1 MDSNKIMW
9 NIDNLSKIYISHQC
23 HHCTH
28 RRSAALVGKK
38 GVSWYQAKPI
48 QNPTLRAGPRHN
60 RPTSALEHLIPG
72 CSFAV
77 PRPVSATEPRRR
89 CHGASQRHR
98 PADPVWAC
106 QLNEGEGSTGQ
117 SKNTGMIYSKIYNKT
132 CFNSSL
138 PGQKGHNFTDD
149 FSNEFTWMKSFILW
163 FNFYWC
169 LFLRAQLTNKSAL
182 VDNKSMLVQ
191 AMDWHRVGDK
201 PLPDTVHCRIEEVG
215 MSWRGL
221 TRINI

>member
-1 MDSNKIMW
+1 M
-9 NIDNLSKIYISHQC
+9 
-23 HHCTH
+23 
-28 RRSAALVGKK
+28 
-38 GVSWYQAKPI
+38 
-48 QNPTLRAGPRHN
+48 
-60 RPTSALEHLIPG
+60 IPG
-72 CSFAV
+72 KTNSKPNTA
-77 PRPVSATEPRRR
+77 RRALAQSSHECVGAGFLAAASR
-89 CHGASQRHR
+89 CHGGRSTSLNRDGVVTAASQRHR
-98 PADPVWAC
+98 PADPAWAC

-117 SKNTGMIYSKIYNKT
+117 SKNTGMIYSKRYNKT

-138 PGQKGHNFTDD
+138 PGQKGHNSTDA

-201 PLPDTVHCRIEEVG
+201 PLPDTVHCRIEGVG

>member
-1 MDSNKIMW
+1 MSPLHSQTSVPQHGPQRWWVRKG
-9 NIDNLSKIYISHQC
+9 SHDTRQNQFKTQ
-23 HHCTH
+23 HC
-28 RRSAALVGKK
+28 
-38 GVSWYQAKPI
+38 
-48 QNPTLRAGPRHN
+48 GPGPGTIVPRV
-60 RPTSALEHLIPG
+60 RWSRIPG

-77 PRPVSATEPRRR
+77 PLNRDVVVTA
-89 CHGASQRHR
+89 ASQRHR
-98 PADPVWAC
+98 PTDPVWTC

-117 SKNTGMIYSKIYNKT
+117 SKNTGMIYSKRYNKT

-169 LFLRAQLTNKSAL
+169 LFSRAPLTNKSAL

-191 AMDWHRVGDK
+191 AMDWHWVGDK
-201 PLPDTVHCRIEEVG
+201 PLSDTVHCRIEGVG

>member
-1 MDSNKIMW
+1 MIPGKP
-9 NIDNLSKIYISHQC
+9 NLKPN
-23 HHCTH
+23 TAH
-28 RRSAALVGKK
+28 RAPAQSV
-38 GVSWYQAKPI
+38 
-48 QNPTLRAGPRHN
+48 PRV
-60 RPTSALEHLIPG
+60 RWSRIPG

-77 PRPVSATEPRRR
+77 PRRGRSTPLNRDGVVTA
-89 CHGASQRHR
+89 ASQRHR

-117 SKNTGMIYSKIYNKT
+117 SKNTGMIYSKRYNKT

-149 FSNEFTWMKSFILW
+149 FSNEFTRMNSFILW

-182 VDNKSMLVQ
+182 VDNKSMLVH

-201 PLPDTVHCRIEEVG
+201 PLPDTVHCCIEGVV

>member
-1 MDSNKIMW
+1 MW
-9 NIDNLSKIYISHQC
+9 IRQNQFKTQHCAPGPAQSSHEC
-23 HHCTH
+23 VGAGFL
-28 RRSAALVGKK
+28 AAA
-38 GVSWYQAKPI
+38 S
-48 QNPTLRAGPRHN
+48 
-60 RPTSALEHLIPG
+60 
-72 CSFAV
+72 
-77 PRPVSATEPRRR
+77 R
-89 CHGASQRHR
+89 CHGGRSTPLNRDGVVTAASQRHR

-117 SKNTGMIYSKIYNKT
+117 SKNTGMIYSKRYNKT
-132 CFNSSL
+132 CFNPSL
-138 PGQKGHNFTDD
+138 PGQKSHNFTDD

-201 PLPDTVHCRIEEVG
+201 PLPDTVHCRIEGVR